1 MHHVN
6 VVPFFPVNKWFK
18 KKKNIKLK
26 ENICLTTMIFI
37 KFAILIYLVTMTE

>member
-6 VVPFFPVNKWFK
+6 VVPFFPVNKWLK
-18 KKKNIKLK
+18 NNIKLK